1 MDNGYSCLRHGH
13 LLLESMLERLRRF
26 MEKPTL
32 KLSLQVY
39 QVLKWGDGLFQA
51 EGMNQHRTLE
61 NK

>member
-1 MDNGYSCLRHGH
+1 
-13 LLLESMLERLRRF
+13 
-26 MEKPTL
+26 MEKPKL

-39 QVLKWGDGLFQA
+39 QVLKWGGGLFQA